1 MATSLKT
8 GVNTTTDNGTKKYL
22 DFAGLNALWDNICD
36 KFAPQWKSVNFD
48 FIANSE
54 PTHETSTVV
63 IPFQNLSMPPTAQGV
78 VDHTH
83 VNQTTYTIQAA
94 TQSSAG
100 VMSSADKQKLDNLE
114 GTAESAVTLKGVMV
128 GGKTLHLPNDATNT
142 DQITDWKDC
151 LTIDSNKHVAWTLEY
166 NDVKD
171 ELQIIDLNAA
181 EANKVKSAVK
191 VSEMLGVVLE
201 NALIEKVEL
210 TSVNDKNES
219 GTFIAITFK
228 TDARDIVDENGT
240 VTDSG
245 VSTTTIYCNVADLIE
260 TYTEGDGISIS
271 QNATSIDGGAT
282 ATTISVIAPKRVSTD
297 NKIGGII
304 PNKIYNGAVT
314 NWKNTSGTTAPA
326 VQDLGTQSERYFGIE
341 TDKDGRAFVNVPSAE
356 AAIGTS
362 TNGADT
368 INNTD
373 ANDTFTAVTDV
384 EFTLSEDGKTY
395 TVVPKK
401 TVFTVSKETKL
412 SEDTGSATVSKT
424 DIILNGST
432 AQEFKV
438 ISDIEVNDHKV
449 KLNSVTHTIK
459 ETEVSVEDGSVDG
472 EFTNNIDINLIP
484 GETTAIKAPV
494 ITNVKKG
501 TTHHAV
507 ERTGKTLSFTV
518 ADPASIEIS
527 YIEGLQWVVPITKQ
541 HFPNETVE

>member
-8 GVNTTTDNGTKKYL
+8 GVSTTTNNGAKKYL
-22 DFAGLNALWDNICD
+22 DFTGLNALWDNICD

-54 PTHETSTVV
+54 PAHEASTVV

-94 TQSSAG
+94 TQSTAG
-100 VMSSADKQKLDNLE
+100 VLSAADKKKIDELGETTEN
-114 GTAESAVTLKGVMV
+114 AVTIKTVSV
-128 GGKTLHLPNDATNT
+128 GDSATDKTALTITTDKDVAFGLAYDATT
-142 DQITDWKDC
+142 DMLSIM
-151 LTIDSNKHVAWTLEY
+151 
-166 NDVKD
+166 
-171 ELQIIDLNAA
+171 DLNAA
-181 EANKVKSAVK
+181 TPIALSSVHVLGDAVK
-191 VSEMLGVVLE
+191 TLNGFSNVDVITKDNNTYLIFTLTVTNQDGTTQEKSVEINVNDLVSVYTAGAGI
-201 NALIEKVEL
+201 ALSVTDDATNDDKT
-210 TSVNDKNES
+210 TSV
-219 GTFIAITFK
+219 
-228 TDARDIVDENGT
+228 
-240 VTDSG
+240 
-245 VSTTTIYCNVADLIE
+245 TIN
-260 TYTEGDGISIS
+260 
-271 QNATSIDGGAT
+271 
-282 ATTISVIAPKRVSTD
+282 VIAPKRVSND

-304 PNKIYNGAVT
+304 PNKIYTGAVT

-326 VQDLGTQSERYFGIE
+326 MQDLGTQSGRYFGIE

-401 TVFTVSKETKL
+401 TVFTVSKETEL
-412 SEDTGSATVSKT
+412 SEDINSATVSKT

-459 ETEVSVEDGSVDG
+459 ETELSFETGT
-472 EFTNNIDINLIP
+472 TNGVFNNTTTINLIP
-484 GETTAIKAPV
+484 GETTAVEAPV
-494 ITNVKKG
+494 VTNVKKG

-507 ERTGKTLSFTV
+507 EVTGKKLSFTV
-518 ADPASIEIS
+518 ADPASIDID

-541 HFPNETVE
+541 HFPNETTGE